1 MFIFLQYQ
9 NDIIIREGGT
19 VTDYLGIEPTLR
31 SSADEINEQLQ
42 WIINEALRKAKRLPK
57 KKKGTNNGETDV

>member
-19 VTDYLGIEPTLR
+19 VTDYLGIDPTLR
-31 SSADEINEQLQ
+31 SSADEINEQPVVDYQ
-42 WIINEALRKAKRLPK
+42 RGTAQGEAA
-57 KKKGTNNGETDV
+57 T